1 MNSTLYHKHDT
12 FDIDNQG
19 SDKRNKLIISTM
31 EGHHLIYQSN
41 IMYLRSDSNY
51 CQLYF
56 VDGTSLLCSR
66 TLKSV
71 YASLCPDHF
80 VRTHRSIVVNRM
92 MVTDVNSDFTLIY
105 LTGDVK
111 VPIARSQKRDMK
123 RLLRIS

>member
-1 MNSTLYHKHDT
+1 MYSTRYHRLDKSDLNKFALNSVD
-12 FDIDNQG
+12 
-19 SDKRNKLIISTM
+19 KLIISTM

-41 IMYLRSDSNY
+41 IKYLRSDSNY

-71 YASLCPDHF
+71 YALLNNKDF
-80 VRTHRSIVVNRM
+80 VRTHRCIVINTRLIRHVNAEM
-92 MVTDVNSDFTLIY
+92 TEIQLSGGVV
-105 LTGDVK
+105 
-111 VPIARSQKRDMK
+111 VPIARSQKKDMK